1 MNIPLKVGAFENSS
15 VIERIKHSQ
24 SSIFSEKSNKK
35 IQVRRQKFN
44 ENFDYV
50 KKYESL
56 TKDGDIETKRNPWDS
71 TDITRIDHQP
81 KINSTATRLQKHHF
95 NYFSAMATNI
105 KANNKQLDAIRTQCI
120 SQKIK
125 KSSMLK
131 EYDWNRHDKTPE
143 IRIKTA

>member
-24 SSIFSEKSNKK
+24 SNIFSDKPNKK

-56 TKDGDIETKRNPWDS
+56 AKDGDIEIKRNPWDTS
-71 TDITRIDHQP
+71 DITRIDQP
-81 KINSTATRLQKHHF
+81 KINSTSTRLQKQHF
-95 NYFSAMATNI
+95 NYFSAMASNI
-105 KANNKQLDAIRTQCI
+105 KANNKQLDAIRTQCM

-131 EYDWNRHDKTPE
+131 EYDWNRHDKTPD